1 MTKRIIVLMATA
13 MSALCMYAQN
23 TLKATVKEEDSGE
36 PLVGVT
42 VKIDGTGLSGVTDGE
57 GNITI
62 IGVPDG
68 SHNAVFTYIGYEREN
83 KTLTFPMAEDTT
95 LTIYMEEDEKE
106 LEELVIQTTRG
117 TRSIKNVPTR
127 IEFISGEELDE
138 KSSMKP
144 GDIRMLLNESTGIS
158 TQQTSAISGNA
169 AIRIQGLDGRYTQ
182 ILKDG
187 FPTFAGA
194 ASGLGL
200 LQTPPLDLKQVE
212 IVKGSSSTLYG
223 GGAIA
228 GLVNLISK
236 TPGEKRELS
245 FLLNGTTGKG
255 LDASMFYS
263 QKFSKIGITSL
274 LSYNRNWAYDPSD
287 TGFTAIPEFD
297 RFTFNPKLFLYLSEN
312 TDMNIALNTM
322 FENRLGGDIRYIEGK
337 GDATHSYFERNK
349 TQRHSLQATF
359 EHRFGQGGKLTA
371 KASGTYFDRSI
382 EIPAYM
388 FDGRQIS
395 SFTEVAYTHTRDKNE
410 WVAGL
415 NLWTDDFKEKN
426 PGAVGKRDYTQTTA
440 GAFIQDNW
448 LTNSWLNIEAGLR
461 ADHVFSYGWA
471 ILPRLSA
478 LFKVSKQLSSRLS
491 GGFGYKAP
499 TMFTEDA
506 ERIQYRDI
514 IPVDK
519 DHNKLERS
527 YGLNWDVNYVTS
539 LFGGS
544 VSFAVNQLFF
554 YTYINS
560 PLQLRQAAN
569 GMFRMD
575 NISGHI
581 DTKGSET
588 NVKLGYRDLHLYLG
602 YTYTDAC
609 IKENGVTSENVLTPK
624 HRINAILMYEVED
637 EWRVGLESY
646 FYSKQK
652 LSDGSTGRSYT
663 IFGLMVEKIWEKL
676 SVFANF
682 ENFTDRRQT
691 RFDTIYTGT
700 VSNPEFRDIYA
711 PLDGFVMNAGVK
723 IRL

>member
-1 MTKRIIVLMATA
+1 MATA

-297 RFTFNPKLFLYLSEN
+297 RFTFNPKLFLYLSE
-312 TDMNIALNTM
+312 T
-322 FENRLGGDIRYIEGK
+322 
-337 GDATHSYFERNK
+337 
-349 TQRHSLQATF
+349 
-359 EHRFGQGGKLTA
+359 
-371 KASGTYFDRSI
+371 
-382 EIPAYM
+382 
-388 FDGRQIS
+388 
-395 SFTEVAYTHTRDKNE
+395 
-410 WVAGL
+410 
-415 NLWTDDFKEKN
+415 
-426 PGAVGKRDYTQTTA
+426 
-440 GAFIQDNW
+440 
-448 LTNSWLNIEAGLR
+448 
-461 ADHVFSYGWA
+461 
-471 ILPRLSA
+471 
-478 LFKVSKQLSSRLS
+478 
-491 GGFGYKAP
+491 P
-499 TMFTEDA
+499 T
-506 ERIQYRDI
+506 
-514 IPVDK
+514 
-519 DHNKLERS
+519 
-527 YGLNWDVNYVTS
+527 
-539 LFGGS
+539 
-544 VSFAVNQLFF
+544 
-554 YTYINS
+554 
-560 PLQLRQAAN
+560 
-569 GMFRMD
+569 
-575 NISGHI
+575 
-581 DTKGSET
+581 
-588 NVKLGYRDLHLYLG
+588 
-602 YTYTDAC
+602 
-609 IKENGVTSENVLTPK
+609 
-624 HRINAILMYEVED
+624 
-637 EWRVGLESY
+637 
-646 FYSKQK
+646 
-652 LSDGSTGRSYT
+652 
-663 IFGLMVEKIWEKL
+663 
-676 SVFANF
+676 
-682 ENFTDRRQT
+682 
-691 RFDTIYTGT
+691 
-700 VSNPEFRDIYA
+700 
-711 PLDGFVMNAGVK
+711 
-723 IRL
+723 

>member
-13 MSALCMYAQN
+13 MSALGIYAQN
-23 TLKATVKEEDSGE
+23 TLKATVKEEGSDE

-42 VKIDGTGLSGVTDGE
+42 VKIDGTALSGVTDGN
-57 GNITI
+57 GNVTIT
-62 IGVPDG
+62 GVPDG
-68 SHNAVFTYIGYEREN
+68 SHKAVFTYIGYER
-83 KTLTFPMAEDTT
+83 KSKALTFPLDGDPM
-95 LTIYMEEDEKE
+95 LTIYMEEDEEE

-144 GDIRMLLNESTGIS
+144 GDIRMLLNESTGIA

-212 IVKGSSSTLYG
+212 IIKGSSSTLYG

-236 TPGEKRELS
+236 TPEEKRELS

-263 QKFSKIGITSL
+263 QKFGKIGVTSL
-274 LSYNRNWAYDPSD
+274 FSYNRNWAYDPSD

-322 FENRLGGDIRYIEGK
+322 FENRLGGDIKYIEGK

-349 TQRHSLQATF
+349 TQRHSLQAALG
-359 EHRFGQGGKLTA
+359 HRFAPGSKLTA
-371 KASGTYFDRSI
+371 KVSGTYFDRSI

-395 SFTEVAYTHTRDKNE
+395 SFAEVAYTHTRDKNE
-410 WVAGL
+410 WVVGL

-426 PGAVGKRDYTQTTA
+426 AGAAGKRDYTQTTA

-448 LTNSWLNIEAGLR
+448 LTNSWFNIEAGLR
-461 ADHVFSYGWA
+461 ADHVFNYGWA

-478 LFKVSKQLSSRLS
+478 LFKVNEKLSSRLS

-499 TMFTEDA
+499 TIFTEDA
-506 ERIQYRDI
+506 ERIQYRNI
-514 IPVDK
+514 MPVD
-519 DHNKLERS
+519 DDYNKLERS
-527 YGLNWDVNYVTS
+527 YGLNWDVNYATA
-539 LFGGS
+539 LFGGE

-554 YTYINS
+554 YTYIDS
-560 PLQLRQAAN
+560 PLQLRSAGN
-569 GMFRMD
+569 DLYRMV
-575 NISGHI
+575 NINGHI

-588 NVKLGYRDLHLYLG
+588 NVKLGYHDLHLYLG
-602 YTYTDAC
+602 YTYTDAR

-700 VSNPEFRDIYA
+700 ISNPEFRDIYA

>member
-1 MTKRIIVLMATA
+1 MATA
-13 MSALCMYAQN
+13 MPALGIYAQN
-23 TLKATVKEEDSGE
+23 TMKAIVKEEGSGE

-42 VKIDGTGLSGVTDGE
+42 VKIDGTKLSGVTDGN
-57 GNITI
+57 GSVTITD
-62 IGVPDG
+62 VPDG
-68 SHNAVFTYIGYEREN
+68 SHKAIFTYIGYERES
-83 KTLTFPMAEDTT
+83 KTLTFPQAEDTT
-95 LTIYMEEDEKE
+95 LTVYMEEDEEE

-144 GDIRMLLNESTGIS
+144 GDIRMLLNESTGIT

-212 IVKGSSSTLYG
+212 IIKGSSSTLYG

-236 TPGEKRELS
+236 TPEEKRDLS

-263 QKFSKIGITSL
+263 QKFGKTGLTSL
-274 LSYNRNWAYDPSD
+274 FSYNRNWAYDPSD

-322 FENRLGGDIRYIEGK
+322 FENRLGGDIKYIEGK

-349 TQRHSLQATF
+349 TQRHSLQAALG
-359 EHRFGQGGKLTA
+359 HRFAPGSKLTA
-371 KASGTYFDRSI
+371 KVSGTYFDRSI

-395 SFTEVAYTHTRDKNE
+395 SFAEVAYTHTRDKNE

-426 PGAVGKRDYTQTTA
+426 AGAAGKRDYTQTTA

-448 LTNSWLNIEAGLR
+448 LTNSWFNIEAGLR
-461 ADHVFSYGWA
+461 ADHVFNYGWA

-478 LFKVSKQLSSRLS
+478 LFKVNEKLSSRLS

-499 TMFTEDA
+499 TIFTEDA
-506 ERIQYRDI
+506 ERIQYRNI
-514 IPVDK
+514 MPVD
-519 DHNKLERS
+519 DDYNKLERS
-527 YGLNWDVNYVTS
+527 YGLNWDVNYATA
-539 LFGGS
+539 LFGGE

-554 YTYINS
+554 YTYIDS
-560 PLQLRQAAN
+560 PLQLRSAGN
-569 GMFRMD
+569 DLYRMV
-575 NISGHI
+575 NINGHI

-588 NVKLGYRDLHLYLG
+588 NVKLGYHDLHLYLG
-602 YTYTDAC
+602 YTYTDAR

-700 VSNPEFRDIYA
+700 ISNPEFRDIYA

>member
-13 MSALCMYAQN
+13 MPALGIYAQN
-23 TLKATVKEEDSGE
+23 TMKAIVKEEGSGE

-42 VKIDGTGLSGVTDGE
+42 VKIDGTKLSGVTDGN
-57 GNITI
+57 GSVTITD
-62 IGVPDG
+62 VPDG
-68 SHNAVFTYIGYEREN
+68 SHKAVFTYIGYERES
-83 KTLTFPMAEDTT
+83 KTLTFPQAEDTT
-95 LTIYMEEDEKE
+95 LTVYMEEDEEE

-144 GDIRMLLNESTGIS
+144 GDIRMLLNESTGIT

-212 IVKGSSSTLYG
+212 IIKGSSSTLYG

-236 TPGEKRELS
+236 TPEEKRELS

-263 QKFSKIGITSL
+263 QKFGKTGLTSL
-274 LSYNRNWAYDPSD
+274 FSYNRNWAYDPSD

-322 FENRLGGDIRYIEGK
+322 FENRLGGDIKYIEGK

-349 TQRHSLQATF
+349 TQRHSLQAAF
-359 EHRFGQGGKLTA
+359 GHRFGQGNRLTA

-382 EIPAYM
+382 EIPTYM

-395 SFTEVAYTHTRDKNE
+395 SFAEVAYTHTREKNE

-415 NLWTDDFKEKN
+415 NLWTDDFKEKSA
-426 PGAVGKRDYTQTTA
+426 GATGKRDYTQTTA
-440 GAFIQDNW
+440 GAFVQDNW

-461 ADHVFSYGWA
+461 ADHVFNYGWA

-478 LFKVSKQLSSRLS
+478 LFKISEELSSRLS

-499 TMFTEDA
+499 TIFTEDA
-506 ERIQYRDI
+506 ERMQYRNI
-514 IPVDK
+514 MPVDK

-527 YGLNWDVNYVTS
+527 YGLNWDVNYATA

-560 PLQLRQAAN
+560 PLQLRSAGN
-569 GMFRMD
+569 GLYRME
-575 NISGHI
+575 NIHGHI

-602 YTYTDAC
+602 YTYTDAR
-609 IKENGVTSENVLTPK
+609 IKENGITSENVLTPK

-700 VSNPEFRDIYA
+700 ISNPEFRDIYA